1 MMGISDHKKMPL
13 ILGSNSAIRQT
24 VLKNA
29 GLAFQTCPSL
39 VNEEEIKQK
48 HLGKSAQEMS
58 ALLAQQKALCVSKRK
73 TGLVIGGDQILEFEG
88 QSFDKVETMDE
99 AHARLQL
106 LSGKTHA
113 LVGTTV
119 LAQEGKI
126 LWEFQS
132 RAQMRMRAL
141 STVEI
146 DHYLEKS
153 GPQILYSV
161 GCYEIE
167 GHGITL
173 FDQIKGDHFAILGL
187 PLLPLLAKLREM
199 DVL

>member
-1 MMGISDHKKMPL
+1 MGIRDHKNLPL

-24 VLKNA
+24 ILKNA
-29 GLAFQTCPSL
+29 GLNFQTCPSL
-39 VNEEEIKQK
+39 VVEEEIKQK
-48 HLGKSAQEMS
+48 HPGKSAQEMCT
-58 ALLAQQKALCVSKRK
+58 LLAQQKALCVSKRK
-73 TGLVIGGDQILEFEG
+73 SGLVIGSDQILEFKG
-88 QSFDKVETMDE
+88 QSFNKVETTDE
-99 AHARLQL
+99 ARARLQL

-119 LAQEGKI
+119 LAQGGKI

-132 RAQMRMRAL
+132 RAQMRMRVL
-141 STVEI
+141 STAEI

-173 FDQIKGDHFAILGL
+173 FEQIKGDHFAILGL
-187 PLLPLLAKLREM
+187 PLLPLLAKIREM
-199 DVL
+199 DAL